1 MYNTGSRGAELTGL
15 ENGLTVPVPNDW
27 RHSFSRPHD
36 PGGQAPM
43 AALIAA
49 IVRSMSRAV
58 VR

>member
-36 PGGQAPM
+36 PG
-43 AALIAA
+43 
-49 IVRSMSRAV
+49 VRLPWLPWLP
-58 VR
+58 